1 MSIEEVIG
9 YADSFEERERKAEE
23 NPNRIIVYGYR
34 VNEKRKF
41 YVDIE
46 DICLAINSC
55 DGFSDDYYVFP
66 TKKERDHFAKGSE
79 DE

>member
-1 MSIEEVIG
+1 MSIEEVTT

-23 NPNRIIVYGYR
+23 NPNRIIVYGYKTNSR
-34 VNEKRKF
+34 RRF

-46 DICLAINSC
+46 DICVAINSG
-55 DGFSDDYYVFP
+55 DGFSEHYYVFP
-66 TKKERDHFAKGSE
+66 TKKERDDFANGSE